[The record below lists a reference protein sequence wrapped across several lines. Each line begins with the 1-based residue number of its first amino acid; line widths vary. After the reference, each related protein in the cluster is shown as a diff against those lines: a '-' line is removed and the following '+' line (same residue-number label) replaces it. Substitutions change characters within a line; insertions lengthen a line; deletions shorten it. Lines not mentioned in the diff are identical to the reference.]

1 MKTLFKYFI
10 IASVIASGILILPAC
25 SKSKKDKKAV
35 VTNATALSALEKL
48 EAAINA
54 RVGIYNIV
62 GTVDVTIYSNLDNK
76 QVSITKLT
84 PSRIRIAPINF
95 SMGTFEF
102 DVQNGATVS
111 AGVVSGS
118 DDGKAIGYTG
128 VSPNGNIT
136 FSCDENDNMALIVL
150 GSGINSVI
158 ISGNK

>member
-1 MKTLFKYFI
+1 MKLIFKYFLITASI
-10 IASVIASGILILPAC
+10 IAAGISIPAC

-35 VTNATALSALEKL
+35 VTNSTALSALEKL

-54 RVGIYNIV
+54 RVGIYGIV
-62 GTVDVTIYSNLDNK
+62 GTVDVAVYTNADNK

-84 PSRIRIAPINF
+84 SSRIRIAPVNF

-102 DVQNGATVS
+102 DVQNGTTVS
-111 AGVVSGS
+111 NGAVSGN

-128 VSPNGNIT
+128 TLSNGNLT
-136 FSCDENDNMALIVL
+136 FSCDENDNMALVVL
-150 GSGINSVI
+150 GAGINSVV